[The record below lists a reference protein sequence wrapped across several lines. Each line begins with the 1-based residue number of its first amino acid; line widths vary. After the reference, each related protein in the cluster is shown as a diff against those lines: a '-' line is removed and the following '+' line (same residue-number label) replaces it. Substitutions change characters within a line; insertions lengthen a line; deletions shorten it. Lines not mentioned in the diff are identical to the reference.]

1 VLEYVPV
8 YQCTWDLETMSWTTK
23 IVGTNISD
31 FWMQYCI
38 DSSNRKIGYPLYTF
52 WERVSRHTVKW
63 KYNDITNNNL
73 TFEYESDEDQRAH
86 EISTGIEKRDCCG
99 DLIDRLEIWYEKHLL
114 PTKPK
119 EILLTE
125 LKKLRSE

>member
-1 VLEYVPV
+1 MPV

-23 IVGTNISD
+23 IVGTNITD

-38 DSSNRKIGYPLYTF
+38 DSSNRKMGYPLYTL

-63 KYNDITNNNL
+63 KYSDITNNNL
-73 TFEYESDEDQRAH
+73 TFEYESDEDQRNL
-86 EISTGIEKRDCCG
+86 EIDTEIEKGYTSG
-99 DLIDRLEIWYEKHLL
+99 DLIKCLEIWYQKHHL